1 MTHSKRIFV
10 LMTLLMAG
18 LIIIGYLLFSSNIIK
33 NNFFKSAKDQ
43 VNMTPPPAVET
54 LRVFVA
60 FQNILDVE
68 AVEVISFKEVDW
80 TDSCLGLQKS
90 NEICAAII
98 VPGYEVVLEVNNEK
112 RTYRINSDAGIVREV
127 IK

>member
-10 LMTLLMAG
+10 LITMLVAG
-18 LIIIGYLLFSSNIIK
+18 LIIIGYLLFSSNIIN
-33 NNFFKSAKDQ
+33 NNFFKSEKDQ

-54 LRVFVA
+54 LRSFVA
-60 FQNILDVE
+60 FQNISDIE
-68 AVEVISFKEVDW
+68 AVEIISFKEVDW

-98 VPGYEVVLEVNNEK
+98 VPGYEVVLKVNNQK
-112 RTYRINSDAGIVREV
+112 HTYRINSDAGIVREV